1 MKKEGKVIP
10 TNTLFLTFN
19 QPDMPKE
26 IKVGDLTVKVDPF
39 VTNLL
44 RRFNCK
50 KFGTQASVAKQ
61 QQNVNGVGKKE
72 DEEQSDGPQI
82 CCNCNGPHAASA
94 KDCPVWKKE
103 KEIQR
108 IRVEKRISFPETRQ
122 LVEAK
127 FPSTG
132 LTSALSFADVL
143 DRKKV
148 C

>member
-61 QQNVNGVGKKE
+61 QQNINGVGKTNMKSSVM
-72 DEEQSDGPQI
+72 DPKYALTAMVLTLHLLKIARYGRRRRRF
-82 CCNCNGPHAASA
+82 NAFALKNASPFL
-94 KDCPVWKKE
+94 K
-103 KEIQR
+103 
-108 IRVEKRISFPETRQ
+108 
-122 LVEAK
+122 
-127 FPSTG
+127 
-132 LTSALSFADVL
+132 L
-143 DRKKV
+143 DSW
-148 C
+148 